1 MKKYRE
7 LRKNLA
13 FNVIGAIVIMLLV
26 FSMIVS
32 IIGYIS
38 FTNSY
43 KKEYDDT
50 TYHMTRAAVDFV
62 DGTKIDY
69 YLKTNGQ
76 SNDFKRT
83 QRILDSYCIKMNVS
97 LVYVIKVDTSDY
109 GRFTSIFNSV
119 GADVSDTYKPW
130 EIGYQQDTTNDEYA
144 GIYKDMY
151 ENGLQRGT
159 VYRFT
164 GLKKGIPP
172 HVTSLVPIK
181 AHDKV
186 TAIMCI
192 QRPMKEIET
201 VRVKFLAEIVT
212 AAVIMGFFVSFIA
225 ADFIRKQIIIPIRCI
240 ASEATRFANEN
251 KRGNL
256 PERFA
261 RIGEINDLASSV
273 YKMET
278 DTLHYIED
286 ITDITAEKER
296 IGTELSVATDIQS
309 GLVPNFSIG
318 FPERKDIELCASM
331 SPAKEVGGDFY
342 DYFLIDDDH
351 LAMVIADVSGKGIPA
366 ALFMM
371 VTKILIKE
379 KSRISGGTP
388 AEILEFVND
397 RLVENNP
404 ADMFVT
410 VWLGI
415 LEISSGKI
423 IAANAGHEDPA
434 IYRKDGRFELI
445 KNKHSLF
452 AGAMPG
458 VKYKDFEVQLNK
470 GDKIFIYTDGVP
482 EATNADE
489 KMFTL
494 GKMIDVLNR
503 HKDASPEGIIKG
515 VKESVDEF
523 SDEAAQFDDVT
534 MLCLELK
541 ETDNTKILKIDATED
556 NVTTVND
563 FLDEFLDENDC
574 SMKAKMQ
581 IELAIEEAYINVA
594 KYAYGEQTGK
604 AQLTLGFEK
613 GELSIELRDS
623 GKQYNP
629 LERKDPD
636 ITLSA
641 EERPIG
647 GLGIFLVKKT
657 MDSVSYSYEN
667 SQNILKMKKK
677 IG

>member
-1 MKKYRE
+1 MKTYKE

-26 FSMIVS
+26 YSMIVS
-32 IIGYIS
+32 TIGYIS
-38 FTNSY
+38 FTNSF

-50 TYHMTRAAVDFV
+50 TYHMTRAAADFV
-62 DGTKIDY
+62 DATKIDE

-76 SNDFKRT
+76 TNDYKRT
-83 QRILDSYCIKMNVS
+83 RRILDSYCLKMNVS

-119 GADVSDTYKPW
+119 GADTPYTPW

-151 ENGLQRGT
+151 ENSLQRGT

-164 GLKKGIPP
+164 RLKKGIPP

-225 ADFIRKQIIIPIRCI
+225 SDFIRKQIIIPIRCI

-251 KRGNL
+251 KRGKL
-256 PERFA
+256 PEQFA
-261 RIGEINDLASSV
+261 RISEINDLATSV

-318 FPERKDIELCASM
+318 FPEREDIELCASM
-331 SPAKEVGGDFY
+331 TPAKEVGGDFY

-415 LEISSGKI
+415 LEISTGKI
-423 IAANAGHEDPA
+423 TVANAGHEDPA
-434 IYRKDGRFELI
+434 IYRNGGYFELI
-445 KNKHSLF
+445 KNKHALF

-458 VKYKDFEVQLNK
+458 IKYKDFEVQLNK
-470 GDKIFIYTDGVP
+470 GDKIFVYTDGVP

-489 KMFTL
+489 EMFTL
-494 GKMIDVLNR
+494 DKMIDVLNSN
-503 HKDASPEGIIKG
+503 KDESPEDIIKN
-515 VKESVDEF
+515 VKKSVDEF
-523 SDEAAQFDDVT
+523 TGDAPQFDDVT
-534 MLCLELK
+534 MLCFELK
-541 ETDNTKILKIDATED
+541 EIANTKVLKVDATEE
-556 NVTTVND
+556 NVGTVND

-574 SMKAKMQ
+574 PMKTKMK
-581 IELAIEEAYINVA
+581 IELAIEEAYVNIA
-594 KYAYGEQTGK
+594 KYAYGEKTGE
-604 AQLTLGFEK
+604 AQLTLGVNN

-623 GKQYNP
+623 GKPYNP
-629 LERKDPD
+629 LEKEDPD

-641 EERPIG
+641 EERQVG
-647 GLGIFLVKKT
+647 GLGVFLVKKI

-667 SQNILKMKKK
+667 SQNILRMKKT